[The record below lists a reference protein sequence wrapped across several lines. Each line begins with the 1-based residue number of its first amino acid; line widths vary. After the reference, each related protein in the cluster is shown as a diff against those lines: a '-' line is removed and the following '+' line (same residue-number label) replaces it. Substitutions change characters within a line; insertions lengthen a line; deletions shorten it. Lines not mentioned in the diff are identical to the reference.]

1 VSGSLAGLLFAQVL
15 YLGIGAGLLPLLGIA
30 PTWGLLRHRFGL
42 AYLVGVVVAGILAA
56 HLALVDAPLG
66 LVELT
71 VLAAVALGLGWR
83 RLRRT
88 PSRTPKRSSTL
99 TTPLAWA
106 NLAVTAAAALL
117 VGALLGQATS
127 AFAARPLKEWDGW
140 AIWATKAKALYE
152 FGGVYDPVFSSYEPV
167 AHPVLL
173 PALEAIGFRAMGAF
187 DGTLIH
193 VQLIGLA
200 FGFAAAQWSLVG
212 DRVPAAVLGMS
223 QLALLSATP
232 VLTQLSTNLADVP
245 LAFFFA
251 LGVVSLGRFVLA
263 GEGWTL
269 VAAAL
274 FLGAAMLTK
283 SEGLLFAAAAFLAA
297 AAVLAAAREWR
308 RLGHL
313 AMSAAA
319 AFAILVPW
327 RIYLAA
333 NDLRNSEYRLSDALD
348 PGYLADRSERVRPAV
363 SRLWDQLWSAEWGV
377 LPLVALAAIAAGALA
392 RRYRLAAFALLWPLL
407 AFGGLVLVYW
417 ISVVPVELT
426 LTWTAERVV
435 VSLVVGAA
443 ALAPL
448 LVGETFQATFPS
460 AGTPA
465 GGKPSGSLNAR
476 RRF

>member
-1 VSGSLAGLLFAQVL
+1 VSGSLSGLLFAQVL
-15 YLGIGAGLLPLLGIA
+15 YLAIGAGLLPLLGIA
-30 PTWGLLRHRFGL
+30 PTWDLWLRRFGL
-42 AYLVGVVVAGILAA
+42 AYMVGVAVAGILAA
-56 HLALVDAPLG
+56 HLALLDAPLG
-66 LVELT
+66 LFELT
-71 VLAAVALGLGWR
+71 VLAVVLLVLGWR

-88 PSRTPKRSSTL
+88 PTPAPKRAL
-99 TTPLAWA
+99 NLPRPLAWA
-106 NLAVTAAAALL
+106 NVALSVATALL
-117 VGALLGQATS
+117 LGALLGQATS

-152 FGGVYDPVFSSYEPV
+152 FGGVHDPVFSSYEPV
-167 AHPVLL
+167 AHPILL
-173 PALEAIGFRAMGAF
+173 PSLEAMGFRAMDAF

-193 VQLIGLA
+193 VQLIALA
-200 FGFAAAQWSLVG
+200 FGFATALWWLLA
-212 DRVPAAVLGMS
+212 DRVPSAVLGVGL
-223 QLALLSATP
+223 LALLSATP

-263 GEGWTL
+263 GERWTL

-297 AAVLAAAREWR
+297 AIVVAAGRDWR
-308 RLGHL
+308 RLGHV
-313 AMSAAA
+313 AVSATA

-348 PGYLADRSERVRPAV
+348 PAYLADRSERVGPAV
-363 SRLWDQLWSAEWGV
+363 SRLWDELWSAGWGV
-377 LPLVALAAIAAGALA
+377 LPLVALVAVTAGALA
-392 RRYRLAAFALLWPLL
+392 RRYRLAAFALLWPIL

-426 LTWTAERVV
+426 LTWTAERIV

-448 LVGETFQATFPS
+448 LVGEAFQLEREARTRDEH
-460 AGTPA
+460 AG
-465 GGKPSGSLNAR
+465 
-476 RRF
+476 